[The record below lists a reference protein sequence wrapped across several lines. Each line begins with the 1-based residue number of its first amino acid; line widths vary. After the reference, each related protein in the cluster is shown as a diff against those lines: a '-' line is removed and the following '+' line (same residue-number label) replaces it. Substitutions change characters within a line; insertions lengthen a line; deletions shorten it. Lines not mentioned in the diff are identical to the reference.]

1 MPFLRMRTRAVP
13 THGSLLS
20 LEFKM
25 ADVTGVKTVIVILDR
40 NDKRKRNHRVSFSG
54 GCGSICVVN
63 PEFVYSR
70 VTVYALLYSIIL
82 KMIE

>member
-1 MPFLRMRTRAVP
+1 MPFLRMHTRAVP
-13 THGSLLS
+13 THGSFLS

-54 GCGSICVVN
+54 GKKELV
-63 PEFVYSR
+63 EATRR
-70 VTVYALLYSIIL
+70 VFAS
-82 KMIE
+82 